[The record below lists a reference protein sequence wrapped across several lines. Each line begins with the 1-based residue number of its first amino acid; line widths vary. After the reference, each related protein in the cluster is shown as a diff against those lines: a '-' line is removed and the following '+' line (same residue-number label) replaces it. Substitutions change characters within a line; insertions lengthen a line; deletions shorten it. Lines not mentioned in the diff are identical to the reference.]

1 MIEILKAGL
10 FGIVE
15 GITEWLPISSTG
27 HMMILDKIVSLDVTK
42 SFYSLFEVV
51 IQLGAILAVIILYW
65 NKIFPFK
72 FTKRNQINRRNKNR
86 LEEINPIDKTRE
98 FKIGKILVDLDIVL
112 LWLKIILACIPAA
125 IIAIKFDEVFDRL
138 FHNSI
143 SISLALII
151 FGIGF
156 IIIEKIIKKKEF
168 KIQELKDITWKTAI
182 IIGVFQLIAA
192 IFPGVSR
199 SGATI
204 LGALLIG
211 VSRETAVD
219 FTFCLAIPVMLG
231 ASLIKIIKFGF
242 HFKMQELI
250 ILGVGVL
257 VSFITSLIVI
267 KGLIK
272 FIKKHDFKVFGYYRI
287 ILGLIVLLFIH

>member
-27 HMMILDKIVSLDVTK
+27 HMMILDKIVSLNVTK
-42 SFYSLFEVV
+42 NFYSLFEVV

-98 FKIGKILVDLDIVL
+98 FKIGKILVDLDIVF

-125 IIAIKFDEVFDRL
+125 IISIKFDEVFDRL

-231 ASLIKIIKFGF
+231 ASLIKILKFGF

-272 FIKKHDFKVFGYYRI
+272 FIKKHDFKIFGYYRI

>member
-42 SFYSLFEVV
+42 NFYSLFEVV

-211 VSRETAVD
+211 VSREIAVD

-231 ASLIKIIKFGF
+231 ASLIKILKFGF

-272 FIKKHDFKVFGYYRI
+272 FIKKHDFKIFGYYRI

>member
-27 HMMILDKIVSLDVTK
+27 HMMILDKIVSLNVTK
-42 SFYSLFEVV
+42 NFYSLFEVV

-98 FKIGKILVDLDIVL
+98 FKIGKILVL

-231 ASLIKIIKFGF
+231 ASLIKILKFGF

-272 FIKKHDFKVFGYYRI
+272 FIKKHDFKIFGYYRI